1 MINKCKEGD
10 YAYICKPSLEKL
22 APKGLNK
29 ICQLFAKIIYLSIIC
44 KNYKYSG
51 EYIKISPP

>member
-51 EYIKISPP
+51 EYIKI